1 MDEVKEKIECPVCS
15 SSKNKKMGIR
25 TQEKEKKEMI
35 AFRCAGC
42 GAIYLEDYKMDR
54 LHIYEDEDYSPW
66 GKSKETGEEVVADSK
81 KEAFRHQLSL
91 LKRYINPKDKRLLDV
106 GTGKG
111 YLLEVAKEMGFEVYG
126 VELSSYC
133 SRIAA
138 EKFGERIFCGRLED
152 SKYKD
157 EMFDVITM
165 TDFIEHI
172 PTPHILLKEVYRIL
186 KKDGF
191 IFLITPNSS
200 SFTRKVLGKDWF
212 QYKYEHVIYYNK
224 KSLSHLLKKRGFSI
238 LEAKRNVKRFKVEYY
253 YHYLK
258 VYSLFGIERFS
269 SFVFP
274 YLPNFIKEMSFPNP
288 FIGEMV
294 IVGKKRNENIEKEV
308 F

>member
-1 MDEVKEKIECPVCS
+1 MDLKEKIECPVCG
-15 SSKNKKMGIR
+15 SSKSKRMDIR

-35 AFRCAGC
+35 AERCEGC
-42 GAIYLEDYKMDR
+42 KAIYLEDYKIDR
-54 LHIYEDEDYSPW
+54 LHIYKDEDYSPW
-66 GKSKETGEEVVADSK
+66 GKREETGEKVVADSK

-126 VELSSYC
+126 VEPSSYC
-133 SRIAA
+133 SRVAA
-138 EKFGERIFCGRLED
+138 EKLGERIFCGRLED

-165 TDFIEHI
+165 TDIIEHI
-172 PTPHILLKEVYRIL
+172 FSPHSFLEEIYRIL
-186 KKDGF
+186 KDLGF
-191 IFLITPNSS
+191 ILITTPNSD
-200 SFTRKVLGKDWF
+200 SFTRKLLGKDWF

-224 KSLSHLLKKRGFSI
+224 KSLSYLLEKRGFSI
-238 LEAKRNVKRFKVEYY
+238 LKIKNNVKRFKVGYY

-258 VYSLFGIERFS
+258 TYSLFGIERFS

-274 YLPNFIKEMSFPNP
+274 YLPNFIKEFSFPNP
-288 FIGEMV
+288 FMGEMV
-294 IVGKKRNENIEKEV
+294 IVGKKRNKNIEKEV

>member
-1 MDEVKEKIECPVCS
+1 MDVKEKIECPVCGS
-15 SSKNKKMGIR
+15 SENKRISIR
-25 TQEKEKKEMI
+25 TQERKKREMI
-35 AFRCAGC
+35 AERCKGC
-42 GAIYLEDYKMDR
+42 KAIYLEDYKVDR
-54 LHIYEDEDYSPW
+54 LYVYEDKDYSPW
-66 GKSKETGEEVVADSK
+66 GRKEEAGEEVVADSK

-126 VELSSYC
+126 VEPSSYC
-133 SRIAA
+133 SRAAA

-165 TDFIEHI
+165 TDIIEHI
-172 PTPHILLKEVYRIL
+172 FSPHSFLEEIYRIL
-186 KKDGF
+186 KDSGF
-191 IFLITPNSS
+191 ILITTPNSD
-200 SFTRKVLGKDWF
+200 SFTRKLLGKDWF

-224 KSLSHLLKKRGFSI
+224 KSLSYLLKKRGFSI
-238 LEAKRNVKRFKVEYY
+238 LEVKNNVKRFKIGYY

-258 VYSLFGIERFS
+258 AYSLLGIERLS

-274 YLPNFIKEMSFPNP
+274 YLPNFIKEFSFPNP
-288 FIGEMV
+288 FMGEMV
-294 IVGKKRNENIEKEV
+294 IVGKKRNKNIEKEV

>member
-1 MDEVKEKIECPVCS
+1 MDVKEKIECPVCG
-15 SSKNKKMGIR
+15 SSKNKRMGIR
-25 TQEKEKKEMI
+25 TQEKKKKEMI
-35 AFRCAGC
+35 AEKCEGC
-42 GAIYLEDYKMDR
+42 KAIYLEDYKMDR

-66 GKSKETGEEVVADSK
+66 GRREETGEEAVADSK

-111 YLLEVAKEMGFEVYG
+111 YLLEVASRMGFEVYG
-126 VELSSYC
+126 IEPSKYC
-133 SRIAA
+133 ALVSKG
-138 EKFGERIFCGRLED
+138 KFGERIFCGRLED

-172 PTPHILLKEVYRIL
+172 PAPHILLEEVYRIL
-186 KKDGF
+186 KKDGLV
-191 IFLITPNSS
+191 FLITPNSS

-224 KSLSHLLKKRGFSI
+224 RSLSYLLEKRGFSI
-238 LEAKRNVKRFKVEYY
+238 LEVKNNVKRFKIGYY
-253 YHYLK
+253 YHYLRT
-258 VYSLFGIERFS
+258 YSLFGIERLS

-274 YLPNFIKEMSFPNP
+274 YLPNFIKEFSFPNP
-288 FIGEMV
+288 FMGEMV
-294 IVGKKRNENIEKEV
+294 IVGKKT
-308 F
+308 